1 MRAYGVSR
9 ACLQMEK
16 LTDQVRS
23 RQVDAMEGKLRELEA
38 VLLAAQ
44 ETATSAEQMLE
55 ALKQQVRATSAGE
68 HCPSE

>member
-1 MRAYGVSR
+1 M
-9 ACLQMEK
+9 
-16 LTDQVRS
+16 
-23 RQVDAMEGKLRELEA
+23 DAMEGKLRELEA

-68 HCPSE
+68 HCPSG